1 MSRGLGGS
9 ERNDKNYCAFKF
21 ELLPLKWAVIEKFWE
36 YLMCSKFILITD
48 HNPLRYLE
56 TANLRA
62 FEKRWVAQLA
72 EFNFKVL
79 YMPGQQN
86 TNADALSRIPSRAE
100 HEEDDTEKSFI

>member
-1 MSRGLGGS
+1 
-9 ERNDKNYCAFKF
+9 
-21 ELLPLKWAVIEKFWE
+21 
-36 YLMCSKFILITD
+36 MCSKFILITD

-100 HEEDDTEKSFI
+100 HEEDDTEKSFIWLNSEEVQACLWPTQESKQGETGVQVVV